1 MLSYCT
7 ILNCAALLWGGIT
20 DYRKREIPNLV
31 PILLLLS
38 GSICGRAVLPRLII
52 TVFVAILLLIASRL
66 SAGGIPGGDF
76 KLLCAMSYAC
86 GLFGMLA
93 TLFAAGLEA
102 VLVGLIQRKSIKRNI
117 PLCTYVA
124 GAYILMNAWLIIF

>member
-1 MLSYCT
+1 MPIYCL
-7 ILNCAALLWGGIT
+7 ILHGATLIYGGIV
-20 DYRKREIPNLV
+20 DYQKREIPNLV

-38 GSICGRAVLPRLII
+38 GSISGTAILPRII
-52 TVFVAILLLIASRL
+52 VMLMVAVLLLIASKL

-76 KLLCAMSYAC
+76 KLLCALTFAC

-93 TLFAAGLEA
+93 TLFAAGFGAL
-102 VLVGLIQRKSIKRNI
+102 LVSLLLRQPVKRNI

-124 GAYILMNAWLIIF
+124 GAYIVVCACLLIL